1 MKNIK
6 LHPVEKL
13 TEFSER
19 HPYFED
25 RSVKTTF
32 LSARCPEW
40 LKDDFDFIARCVEG
54 EEPAVV
60 LRRLVRE
67 YIIENTP

>member
-1 MKNIK
+1 MKIVK

-13 TEFSER
+13 AEFRER

-54 EEPAVV
+54 EDPATV
-60 LRRLVRE
+60 LRRLVRD
-67 YIIENTP
+67 YIRENTP